1 MSINRQFIIIFLLL
15 VATILFFQ
23 YTNVDIVLQNYFYNF
38 DTHKW
43 LIDRNEPILKFIFY
57 NGIKK
62 LLIIFGIS
70 ILFSLI
76 FFRKKRIIQ
85 KYKKGLI
92 LVVFAAILIPTIV
105 GALKATTNTPCPK
118 NIEHFGGVY
127 PDIKVLDS
135 YPKTFKQKGKIKC
148 WPAGHA
154 SGGFA
159 LFSLFFLF
167 KTEKNRKR
175 ALAIAMIVG
184 WSMSFYKMF
193 IGDHFLSHS
202 IITMEIAWLVVL
214 ILEKWLTNFF
224 RKRAKNHKYNYYL
237 QD

>member
-1 MSINRQFIIIFLLL
+1 MTINRQILITFLLL
-15 VATILFFQ
+15 LTTILFFQ
-23 YTNVDIVLQNYFYNF
+23 FTNIDILLQNHFYNF
-38 DTHKW
+38 TTHKW
-43 LIDRNEPILKFIFY
+43 LIDRNEPVLKFIFY
-57 NGIKK
+57 DGIKK
-62 LLIIFGIS
+62 LLIIFAVS

-76 FFRKKRIIQ
+76 FFRKKRVI
-85 KYKKGLI
+85 KEYKKGLI
-92 LVVFAAILIPTIV
+92 LVVFAAILIPVIV
-105 GALKATTNTPCPK
+105 GALKDTTNTPCPK
-118 NIEHFGGVY
+118 NIEYFGGVY

-175 ALAIAMIVG
+175 ALAVALFVG
-184 WSMSFYKMF
+184 WSMSLYKMF

-202 IITMEIAWLVVL
+202 IITMEIAWLIVL
-214 ILEKWLTNFF
+214 ILEKQLTNLF
-224 RKRAKNHKYNYYL
+224 RKRAKNYKYDYYL
-237 QD
+237 

>member
-1 MSINRQFIIIFLLL
+1 MSLNRQIYLTIFALII
-15 VATILFFQ
+15 TILFFEF
-23 YTNVDIVLQNYFYNF
+23 TNVDIWLQNYFYNF
-38 DTHKW
+38 ETHKW

-62 LLIIFGIS
+62 LLIIFAVL
-70 ILFSLI
+70 ILLSLI

-85 KYKKGLI
+85 EYKKGLI
-92 LVVFAAILIPTIV
+92 LVVLAAILIPVIV
-105 GALKATTNTPCPK
+105 GGLKATTNTPCPK

-135 YPKTFKQKGKIKC
+135 YPKDFHQKKNIKC

-167 KTEKNRKR
+167 KSRKNRKR
-175 ALAIAMIVG
+175 ALLLAMTAG
-184 WSMSFYKMF
+184 WSMSLYKMF

-202 IITMEIAWLVVL
+202 IITMEIAWLIVL
-214 ILEKWLTNFF
+214 ILEKYLTRIF
-224 RKRAKNHKYNYYL
+224 RKRSKNQNYDYYL
-237 QD
+237 